1 MSIASIL
8 SPIAE
13 FLRSSFL
20 YLSKLDGKAGLTVAD
35 FEVVLGWVKQASYS
49 YTTNEVKADMVKNLL
64 VSTFGAK
71 VPTWLVDVMVWL
83 AYAYAKRKGLV

>member
-1 MSIASIL
+1 MNIASIL
-8 SPIAE
+8 SPVAG

-20 YLSKLDGKAGLTVAD
+20 YLSKLDGKEGLTVAD
-35 FEVVLGWVKQASYS
+35 FEVVLGWVKQASYN

-64 VSTFGAK
+64 VSTFGSK